1 MMNNIIKNLIQ
12 SFEPDSKNNRDNYE
26 QLLIHIYHT
35 FDKRINFTK
44 SQILKD
50 KYKHMRQ
57 DMLEYLI
64 SHKRQVI
71 RELSKKK

>member
-1 MMNNIIKNLIQ
+1 MNSQILDLIK
-12 SFEPDSKNNRDNYE
+12 SFEPNSKNSRDNYE

-44 SQILKD
+44 SQTLKD

-57 DMLEYLI
+57 GALEYIVL
-64 SHKRQVI
+64 HKQQVI
-71 RELSKKK
+71 RELSKGK

>member
-1 MMNNIIKNLIQ
+1 MENKIKNLIQ
-12 SFEPDSKNNRDNYE
+12 SFEPDSKNGRDNYE

-44 SQILKD
+44 SQTLKD

-57 DMLEYLI
+57 GALEYILL
-64 SHKRQVI
+64 HKQQVI
-71 RELSKKK
+71 RELSKRK

>member
-1 MMNNIIKNLIQ
+1 MNSQILDLIK
-12 SFEPDSKNNRDNYE
+12 SFEPNSKNGRDNHE

-44 SQILKD
+44 SQTLKD

-57 DMLEYLI
+57 GALEYIVL
-64 SHKRQVI
+64 HKQQVI
-71 RELSKKK
+71 RELSKRK

>member
-1 MMNNIIKNLIQ
+1 MNNIIKNLIQ

>member
-1 MMNNIIKNLIQ
+1 MNSQINELIQ
-12 SFEPDSKNNRDNYE
+12 SFEPDSKNGRDNYE

-44 SQILKD
+44 SQTLKD

-57 DMLEYLI
+57 GALEYIVL
-64 SHKRQVI
+64 HKQQVI
-71 RELSKKK
+71 RELSKRK

>member
-1 MMNNIIKNLIQ
+1 MNSQILDLIK
-12 SFEPDSKNNRDNYE
+12 SFEPNSKNGRDNYE

-44 SQILKD
+44 SQTLKD

-57 DMLEYLI
+57 GALEYIVL
-64 SHKRQVI
+64 HKQQVI
-71 RELSKKK
+71 RELSKRK

>member
-1 MMNNIIKNLIQ
+1 MENKIKNLIQ
-12 SFEPDSKNNRDNYE
+12 SFEPDSKNGRDNYE

-44 SQILKD
+44 SQTLKD

-57 DMLEYLI
+57 GALEYIVL
-64 SHKRQVI
+64 HKQQVI
-71 RELSKKK
+71 RELSKRK

>member
-1 MMNNIIKNLIQ
+1 MENKIKNLIQ
-12 SFEPDSKNNRDNYE
+12 SFEPDSKNGRDNYE

-57 DMLEYLI
+57 GALEYIVL
-64 SHKRQVI
+64 HKQQVI
-71 RELSKKK
+71 RELSKRK